1 MVVAVKTVGAHA
13 SVTARRSGE
22 GARRLALWVMVVGL
36 PLAYEWS
43 DHLTG
48 PRAYY
53 GGNPAYWFA
62 GVQVKLVLMAAG
74 AAALAIG
81 IGRGRGGLAALGWPA
96 RLRGWEIAVMACT
109 LLLAL
114 AVALF
119 YHPAVV
125 SARVYGVTAST
136 PVNLLERV
144 SLVGVALADA
154 LVQETVWRGA
164 VVVWLRPHFGGFL
177 AIALSVASFVFFHP
191 APGWRWGQA
200 LVLLAL
206 ALLYT
211 GLVAWR
217 KSLLPSIYLHFA
229 LAAGQLLV
237 PVAR

>member
-1 MVVAVKTVGAHA
+1 MAVKATGARA
-13 SVTARRSGE
+13 SVAMQRSGE
-22 GARRLALWVMVVGL
+22 GARRLALWVMIVGL

-43 DHLTG
+43 GHLTG

-62 GVQVKLVLMAAG
+62 GLQVKLVLMGVG
-74 AAALAIG
+74 AAAVALG
-81 IGRGRGGLAALGWPA
+81 MGRGRGGLAALGWPA
-96 RLRGWEIAVMACT
+96 RLRGWEVAVMAAT

-114 AVALF
+114 AIALF

-125 SARVYGVTAST
+125 SAQVYGVTAST
-136 PVNLLERV
+136 PLNLLERV

-164 VVVWLRPHFGGFL
+164 VVAWLRPHFGGFL
-177 AIALSVASFVFFHP
+177 AIGLSVASFVFFHP

-217 KSLLPSIYLHFA
+217 RSLLPSIYLHFV

-237 PVAR
+237 PVAH